1 MLNTTEYIH
10 LNNALIKMVRD
21 YKITANERE
30 ELLRKAGLLKLE
42 DGRWKESDTV
52 ILTWSNIWNFFKCA
66 IIKTES
72 NFKVNNLNN

>member
-21 YKITANERE
+21 DKITANERE

-42 DGRWKESDTV
+42 DGRWKESDNV
-52 ILTWSNIWNFFKCA
+52 ILTWSNI
-66 IIKTES
+66 
-72 NFKVNNLNN
+72 